1 MEKDKTCKIVFSDID
16 GTLLTSDGQIT
27 EGTKE
32 MILNLEKEGIPFI
45 LTSARSPEGVRVIKR
60 MLGNHAPII
69 AFCGGLILDDDGN
82 EIYSKMI
89 PLKRALELK
98 AMLDKDFPAVACNTF
113 GGEKWIVDDRDDWRE
128 QREEKIVG
136 FPAEIGSIKDTFET
150 EGGIHKFLLMGDP
163 DVMTCHLYTSDA
175 ADD

>member
-1 MEKDKTCKIVFSDID
+1 MKKEKTCKIVFSDID

-32 MILNLEKEGIPFI
+32 MILNLEKKGIPFI

-113 GGEKWIVDDRDDWRE
+113 GGEKWIVDDRDNWRE
-128 QREEKIVG
+128 QREEKSWDFRLKLDLLKIHLKQK
-136 FPAEIGSIKDTFET
+136 AEFINFSSWEIRT
-150 EGGIHKFLLMGDP
+150 
-163 DVMTCHLYTSDA
+163 
-175 ADD
+175 

>member
-1 MEKDKTCKIVFSDID
+1 MEKEKTCKIVFSDID

-27 EGTKE
+27 ERTKE
-32 MILNLEKEGIPFI
+32 MILNLENKGIPFI

-69 AFCGGLILDDDGN
+69 AFCGGLILDNDGH

-113 GGEKWIVDDRDDWRE
+113 GGEKWIVDDRDDWRGSWDF
-128 QREEKIVG
+128 RLKLDLLKIHLKKK
-136 FPAEIGSIKDTFET
+136 AEFINFFSW
-150 EGGIHKFLLMGDP
+150 GIR
-163 DVMTCHLYTSDA
+163 T
-175 ADD
+175 

>member
-32 MILNLEKEGIPFI
+32 MILNLEKKGIPFI

-69 AFCGGLILDDDGN
+69 AFCGGLILDNDGN
-82 EIYSKMI
+82 EIPIS
-89 PLKRALELK
+89 A
-98 AMLDKDFPAVACNTF
+98 
-113 GGEKWIVDDRDDWRE
+113 
-128 QREEKIVG
+128 
-136 FPAEIGSIKDTFET
+136 S
-150 EGGIHKFLLMGDP
+150 
-163 DVMTCHLYTSDA
+163 
-175 ADD
+175 

>member
-1 MEKDKTCKIVFSDID
+1 MKMKKEKTCKIVFSDID

-32 MILNLEKEGIPFI
+32 MILNLENKGIPFI

-98 AMLDKDFPAVACNTF
+98 AMLDKDFRLLPAIPSAARSGSWMT
-113 GGEKWIVDDRDDWRE
+113 GTIGESSGKKRSWDFRLKLDLL
-128 QREEKIVG
+128 KIHLKQK
-136 FPAEIGSIKDTFET
+136 AEFINFSSWEIRT
-150 EGGIHKFLLMGDP
+150 
-163 DVMTCHLYTSDA
+163 
-175 ADD
+175 